1 MFYKINLQYCISY
14 LGIMPY
20 CFILIDRYIFFE
32 IEKEISTNFILYYTL
47 IISVFIGSINW
58 NLLKKIS
65 NTLIVYG
72 FLPSFFSIIIIIL
85 NLYSF
90 NTSLLFLS
98 LIILLVGQLFFDYV
112 LIFKKLINKNAFYF
126 LRFPLTLLISIIL
139 IILQF

>member
-90 NTSLLFLS
+90 NT
-98 LIILLVGQLFFDYV
+98 I
-112 LIFKKLINKNAFYF
+112 
-126 LRFPLTLLISIIL
+126 
-139 IILQF
+139 